1 MANYI
6 ANEGILSRLGVKTG
20 VLFQHGEDPNRRIM
34 SALAIAAMLSTTITS
49 TAFAMQPPPIAVQA
63 PSYNQVV
70 QVAKTSAPTTTLAM
84 VGKDGALI
92 TISSEQPAELDS
104 TFAKTLKKD
113 LEKSIAIFQKTKS
126 WDMVMA
132 EVVAPGLQSKNPQ
145 DVQSAVG
152 VLNFYHYSAG
162 RAAGSE
168 VKPAT
173 NNAAEYLEVRGPALE
188 KERQVAAALNTLDLA
203 SQSISGEIT
212 DQTLATVI
220 DTQNPGAFEKI
231 AALINPPAYGTEKV
245 ADHLAFY
252 QEYQLSILNQ
262 VAQYQ
267 AGNPGKMIPSVDAK
281 AAELDAKYPY
291 PMIVDDYLGNPKSH
305 ELDIMALNE
314 HGQAEH
320 IRDSFAHPA
329 NAKEALQGMALW
341 ANKFRSMDMESNSPR
356 I

>member
-1 MANYI
+1 MSNYI

-49 TAFAMQPPPIAVQA
+49 TAFAMQPPLIAAQA

-70 QVAKTSAPTTTLAM
+70 QVAKTSAPTATLAM
-84 VGKDGALI
+84 IGKDGALI
-92 TISSEQPAELDS
+92 TISSEQSAKLDPA
-104 TFAKTLKKD
+104 FAKTLKQD
-113 LEKSIAIFQKTKS
+113 LEKSIVIFQKTKS

-145 DVQSAVG
+145 AVQSAMG
-152 VLNFYHYSAG
+152 VLNFYHYSAE
-162 RAAGSE
+162 RAADHD
-168 VKPAT
+168 VIPAT
-173 NNAAEYLEVRGPALE
+173 NDAAAYLQARGPALE
-188 KERQVAAALNTLDLA
+188 KERQVAAALSTLDLA
-203 SQSISGEIT
+203 SQAIPGKIN
-212 DQTLATVI
+212 DQALAAAVNA
-220 DTQNPGAFEKI
+220 QSPGAFEKI
-231 AALINPPAYGTEKV
+231 AALINPAGAEKV

-262 VAQYQ
+262 AAQYQ
-267 AGNPGKMIPSVDAK
+267 IGNPAKMIPSVDAK
-281 AAELDAKYPY
+281 AAELDAKHPY
-291 PMIVDDYLGNPKSH
+291 PMIVEDYLGNPKSH
-305 ELDIMALNE
+305 ELDTMALN
-314 HGQAEH
+314 GLSTVEH

-341 ANKFRSMDMESNSPR
+341 APKFRSMDMELNSPQ